1 MFNIISVDSLRIS
14 CVRFLLLG
22 GLLVEIMCFLH
33 KTLIKLVSYAQFIS
47 SQFTTHIHTTIF
59 KNLSVK
65 KWLYTSSTEPINT
78 TTFKYIGNTNIILSL
93 RRI

>member
-1 MFNIISVDSLRIS
+1 MFNIISVDILRIS
-14 CVRFLLLG
+14 CVSFLASD
-22 GLLVEIMCFLH
+22 GLSVDIVCFLH
-33 KTLIKLVSYAQFIS
+33 KGLIKLLSYAQFIS
-47 SQFTTHIHTTIF
+47 NQITTHMHTTIF

-65 KWLYTSSTEPINT
+65 KWLYASSTGPINT